1 MPIYKCKPC
10 SFESK
15 RKLDYQKHLLTN
27 KHLKNNLICFR
38 CSKQYKVQKYYKDHM
53 DTKACEGPP
62 KSVVK
67 ETERLNVK
75 DLVKDLIKRNEIFH
89 VSSRPDVKAIQS
101 NSILEVVELQHH
113 TKTKS
118 KPSEPELIDNIETDQ
133 EPKHAA
139 ITNIYLFVVE

>member
-1 MPIYKCKPC
+1 
-10 SFESK
+10 
-15 RKLDYQKHLLTN
+15 
-27 KHLKNNLICFR
+27 
-38 CSKQYKVQKYYKDHM
+38 M

-75 DLVKDLIKRNEIFH
+75 DLVKDLIKRNEIVH

-139 ITNIYLFVVE
+139 ITNIYLLVVE